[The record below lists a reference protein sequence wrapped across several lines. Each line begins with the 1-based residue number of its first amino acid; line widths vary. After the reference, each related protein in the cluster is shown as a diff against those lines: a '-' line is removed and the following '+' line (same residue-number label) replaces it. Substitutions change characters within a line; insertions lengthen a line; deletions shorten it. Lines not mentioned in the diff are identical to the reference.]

1 MSSTHGTYELG
12 WVHNKHSGEL
22 GINWLYNRRYFYC
35 LQVRGMYACMIC
47 IMCMYFCRC
56 TCRNWYWRDLVCPK
70 MERPAGSVALPEI
83 ATKKRWIYGWI
94 HWSPTKVAWTWT
106 LDVSKC
112 PSPAHRCPADLA
124 TYPFPLIPNTTTQDP
139 SWLVVSTCFNPSEKS
154 ESQLGWWNS
163 LKFPIWK
170 VIKVMFQTTN
180 QIMVKNHQHDVMD
193 EPYISYV
200 GPMYWIC
207 SFWGRFFFGGPST
220 PEASVRNLIRLLK
233 TLWELLIQ
241 LLPGEPVNPRWVPG
255 VARNPHLE
263 MHQKR

>member
-1 MSSTHGTYELG
+1 MKFTQNNQLSIIHLFREYTNCKFIHKKTLTGCKPQYFSSKMFGYFWYGICLPHTEHMSWDGYITSILE
-12 WVHNKHSGEL
+12 EL

-112 PSPAHRCPADLA
+112 PSPAHRCPCWSRDLSL
-124 TYPFPLIPNTTTQDP
+124 PPNSKYHHTRP
-139 SWLVVSTCFNPSEKS
+139 
-154 ESQLGWWNS
+154 
-163 LKFPIWK
+163 
-170 VIKVMFQTTN
+170 
-180 QIMVKNHQHDVMD
+180 
-193 EPYISYV
+193 
-200 GPMYWIC
+200 
-207 SFWGRFFFGGPST
+207 
-220 PEASVRNLIRLLK
+220 
-233 TLWELLIQ
+233 
-241 LLPGEPVNPRWVPG
+241 
-255 VARNPHLE
+255 
-263 MHQKR
+263 